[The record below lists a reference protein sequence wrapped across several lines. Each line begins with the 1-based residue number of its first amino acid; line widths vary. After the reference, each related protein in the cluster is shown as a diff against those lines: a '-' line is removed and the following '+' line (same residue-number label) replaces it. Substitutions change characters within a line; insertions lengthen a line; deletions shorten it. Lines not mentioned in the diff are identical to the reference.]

1 MYKDASELMSQC
13 KEQNKRIWQIAV
25 ENEMKLTSSSY
36 EDILSRFDDRLEI
49 MFHSAQKALNAKQA
63 TKGGL
68 IDGVAKTQYD
78 YSKKENISGR
88 YINYVMSLAYSCSE
102 VNASMGKIC
111 ASPTAGSAVLYRR
124 CFWD

>member
-63 TKGGL
+63 T
-68 IDGVAKTQYD
+68 Q
-78 YSKKENISGR
+78 GR
-88 YINYVMSLAYSCSE
+88 
-102 VNASMGKIC
+102 
-111 ASPTAGSAVLYRR
+111 PYRR
-124 CFWD
+124 RGKNTVRLFKKRKYQRPVYKLCYVSCLLMQRGKCLYG